1 VDVHKGRLS
10 AMMCAAQSEHWKTVL
25 KRAVST
31 LLVSPN
37 CLLRIQDDRAI
48 LRAEVK
54 GRNVAAA
61 IAATSDLL
69 GSVPVKTV
77 VEISDI
83 NKMLAIN
90 EAGKTSWDGT
100 KTVEALKKG
109 KVGSQSCRSS
119 TGPRDLCGGEV
130 IASGCDT
137 DVARAN

>member
-1 VDVHKGRLS
+1 MNVHKGGLG
-10 AMMCAAQSEHWKTVL
+10 AIMCAAQSEHWKTVL

-48 LRAEVK
+48 MCAEVK

-61 IAATSDLL
+61 VAAASNLL

-77 VEISDI
+77 VEISDVD
-83 NKMLAIN
+83 KMLAKN
-90 EAGKTSWDGT
+90 EAGETLRDST
-100 KTVEALKKG
+100 ETVEALEEG
-109 KVGSQSCRSS
+109 KMGSQSCRGS
-119 TGPRDLCGGEV
+119 TRPRDLCDGKV

-137 DVARAN
+137 RVARAN